1 MTIPALTNQLSTV
14 EVKLDNIFLDPNN
27 PRFIEHDWNTIPEEQ
42 IKNQEVQQ
50 EIMERMVRSFH
61 IEKLKMNMEING
73 YLPIDRVILRPI
85 DDENYVVLEGNR
97 RICAA
102 KMISQYSSSGEA
114 VDETVIKSLES
125 IPALSYTG
133 QDSRAAWIFQGLR
146 HIVGVHEW
154 SAFNKAKLLVEQ
166 MEEEDLS
173 LTEVGKR
180 FGLTAHGAG
189 QWVRGYKAYN
199 QAREE
204 SDFIKEIDDKCY
216 TYLQELFSRSSAVL
230 RDWLGWDETEY
241 RFKDEMKYN
250 EFISWLY
257 PRSSEGE
264 DSLSTEGEF
273 IPGDWEKRWIP
284 RAIDI
289 RDITY
294 LLKNHPDLFN
304 RFRASGGLDEVH
316 AEALQRE
323 RDIEKK
329 KNLDLVQE
337 VFQAVRDCSK
347 ALENVPLKAIKDAT
361 FAAELSSLLDS
372 LQEKIDFIRE

>member
-1 MTIPALTNQLSTV
+1 MTIPALTNQLTNV
-14 EVKLDNIFLDPNN
+14 EVKLENIFLDPNN
-27 PRFIEHDWNTIPEEQ
+27 PRFIEPNWNTIPEDQ
-42 IKNQEVQQ
+42 TAKAKVQQ
-50 EIMERMVRSFH
+50 ETMERMVRFFH

-73 YLPIDRVILRPI
+73 YLPIDRVILKPI

-102 KMISQYSSSGEA
+102 KMISEFASSGEK
-114 VDETVIKSLES
+114 VDESVIESLKV

-166 MEEEDLS
+166 MEDEELN

-204 SDFIKEIDDKCY
+204 SDFIQEIDDKCY
-216 TYLQELFSRSSAVL
+216 TYLQELFSRSSTTI
-230 RDWLGWDETEY
+230 REWLGWDDVNY
-241 RFKDEMKYN
+241 KFQDEIKYN
-250 EFISWLY
+250 EFIGWLY
-257 PRSSEGE
+257 PKDEDTSDGEGAYV
-264 DSLSTEGEF
+264 
-273 IPGDWEKRWIP
+273 PGDWEKRWIP

-289 RDITY
+289 REINY
-294 LLKNHPDLFN
+294 LLKNHKDLFE
-304 RFRASGGLDEVH
+304 RFRTKGELDDLY

-323 RDIEKK
+323 RDVEKK
-329 KNLDLVQE
+329 KNMDLVQE
-337 VFQAVRDCSK
+337 VFQTIRDCTR
-347 ALENVPLKAIKDAT
+347 ALENVPLKATKDDT
-361 FAAELSSLLDS
+361 LSIELISLLGD
-372 LQEKIDFIRE
+372 LQKKIDFIKE

>member
-1 MTIPALTNQLSTV
+1 
-14 EVKLDNIFLDPNN
+14 
-27 PRFIEHDWNTIPEEQ
+27 
-42 IKNQEVQQ
+42 
-50 EIMERMVRSFH
+50 
-61 IEKLKMNMEING
+61 MEING